1 MERPKRD
8 IGLDVLLELNG
19 TEYTEDNGYWY
30 KIEAWKVTPSKEI
43 PHGIRYNLTLH
54 NNYNRRILGF
64 DNAHAVKTMSK
75 AKFKGRVIA
84 YDHKHSSATDTG
96 TPYTFSSAQQLL
108 NDFFN
113 EVNRILKVVSND

>member
-1 MERPKRD
+1 MASYAQQ
-8 IGLDVLLELNG
+8 GN
-19 TEYTEDNGYWY
+19 
-30 KIEAWKVTPSKEI
+30 SS
-43 PHGIRYNLTLH
+43 RYSLQPTLH

-64 DNAHAVKTMSK
+64 DNAHAIKSASK
-75 AKFKGRVIA
+75 AKFKGRVIT

-113 EVNRILKVVSND
+113 EVNRILKGDEQ